1 MNEIKRNIKNIRSKL
16 KEKKI
21 KTKMKSTNDES
32 LKKATTQRERTYE

>member
-32 LKKATTQRERTYE
+32 LKKSNNTARENI